1 MLSSR
6 SAPFLAAACC
16 LIAVMFA
23 TRSGTNRSEREAT
36 GDRPPPAD
44 GQRDV
49 LASRAPVPPSRNR
62 GDGERATVESQGPW
76 GTLQSFPVFIAA
88 PDWILD
94 MFPLPSAVTTW
105 TFRGL
110 TAEEVAAAIDRPG
123 LPEAAA
129 AELLDRS
136 RWQVMD
142 DAIRVLPSDITVRS
156 LPPDVRSGIYNVLAR
171 WEENEF
177 QHSPYFIPGNDA
189 RTWLAETGLP
199 EHLIDLVAR
208 TAYTVGD
215 VNCFS
220 DLPLLVSATSGYAE
234 GRTLLKAL
242 SRTETAILRVR
253 LDGAGDVPRIRDY
266 WSAGPANAKDFLPL
280 LESIATNDD
289 VRHLDIA
296 HLLPP
301 TARKLLY
308 TFPTPSMAVGGRY
321 PDCHW
326 TSLNFF
332 NQLPES
338 RLADV
343 AGATSFTLENLHPAE
358 PPFTYG
364 DVLFFLDGQGNA
376 IHSCVYLADDF
387 VYTKNGAN
395 VLSPWLI
402 MDLDDVRARY
412 SRQGPVELKIYRR

>member
-1 MLSSR
+1 MSSSR
-6 SAPFLAAACC
+6 VVLVLAVACC
-16 LIAVMFA
+16 LIAA
-23 TRSGTNRSEREAT
+23 LLASQSGINRSEPDAS
-36 GDRPPPAD
+36 GARPAVTP

-49 LASRAPVPPSRNR
+49 LAGQVRPKPPAGRVR
-62 GDGERATVESQGPW
+62 GNGTTSEVQGPW

-110 TAEEVAAAIDRPG
+110 TADDVAALIDRPG

-136 RWQVMD
+136 RWTVMD
-142 DAIRVLPSDITVRS
+142 DAIRVLPSDMTVRS
-156 LPPDVRSGIYNVLAR
+156 LPPDTRAAIYNALAR

-177 QHSPYFIPGNDA
+177 HHSPYFIPGNDA
-189 RTWLAETGLP
+189 RAWLAETGLP
-199 EHLIDLVAR
+199 EHLVDLVAR
-208 TAYTVGD
+208 TAYPVGD
-215 VNCFS
+215 INCFS
-220 DLPLLVSATSGYAE
+220 DLPLLVAASTSYAE

-242 SRTETAILRVR
+242 SRTQTMILRVR
-253 LDGAGDVPRIRDY
+253 IDGAADVPQIRDY

-289 VRHLDIA
+289 VRHLDIV

-343 AGATSFTLENLHPAE
+343 AGATTFTLENLHTAE

-364 DVLFFLDGQGNA
+364 DVLFFLDDQGNA
-376 IHSCVYLADDF
+376 VHSCVYLADDF

>member
-6 SAPFLAAACC
+6 AAPVLAAACC

-36 GDRPPPAD
+36 GDRPPPAA

-49 LASRAPVPPSRNR
+49 LASRAPAPRSRKR
-62 GDGERATVESQGPW
+62 GDGDRATVESQGPW

-94 MFPLPSAVTTW
+94 MFPLPSAVTAW

-110 TAEEVAAAIDRPG
+110 TAEEVAAVIDRPG

-129 AELLDRS
+129 ADLLDRS

-156 LPPDVRSGIYNVLAR
+156 LPPDVRSGIYNELAR

-177 QHSPYFIPGNDA
+177 QHSPYFIPDDDA
-189 RTWLAETGLP
+189 RIWLAETGLP

-208 TAYTVGD
+208 TAYPVGD
-215 VNCFS
+215 ISCFS

-242 SRTETAILRVR
+242 SRTQTTILRVR

-289 VRHLDIA
+289 VRHLDIV

-343 AGATSFTLENLHPAE
+343 AGATTFTIENLHPAE

>member
-1 MLSSR
+1 MWSSR
-6 SAPFLAAACC
+6 IAPLLAVACC
-16 LIAVMFA
+16 LIATLLTA
-23 TRSGTNRSEREAT
+23 CSGTNRSEQDAG
-36 GDRPPPAD
+36 GDRPARAA

-49 LASRAPVPPSRNR
+49 PAARAQARPPERSARS
-62 GDGERATVESQGPW
+62 DGVTVETQGPW

-94 MFPLPSAVTTW
+94 MFPLPSATTTW

-110 TAEEVAAAIDRPG
+110 TAEDVAAVIDRPG

-136 RWQVMD
+136 RWQVMED
-142 DAIRVLPSDITVRS
+142 TIRVLPSDLTVRS
-156 LPPDVRSGIYNVLAR
+156 LPPDVRAGIYNVLAR

-177 QHSPYFIPGNDA
+177 QHSPYFVPDNDA
-189 RTWLAETGLP
+189 RIWLADTGLP
-199 EHLIDLVAR
+199 EHLVDLVDR
-208 TAYTVGD
+208 TAYPVGD
-215 VNCFS
+215 ISCFS
-220 DLPLLVSATSGYAE
+220 DLPLLVAATASYAE

-242 SRTETAILRVR
+242 SRTQTMILRVR
-253 LDGAGDVPRIRDY
+253 LDGAADVPRIRDY
-266 WSAGPANAKDFLPL
+266 WSAGAANAKDFLPL
-280 LESIATNDD
+280 LESMATNDD
-289 VRHLDIA
+289 VRHLDVV

-332 NQLPES
+332 SLLPES

-343 AGATSFTLENLHPAE
+343 AGATTFTLENLHPAE

-387 VYTKNGAN
+387 VYSKNGAN